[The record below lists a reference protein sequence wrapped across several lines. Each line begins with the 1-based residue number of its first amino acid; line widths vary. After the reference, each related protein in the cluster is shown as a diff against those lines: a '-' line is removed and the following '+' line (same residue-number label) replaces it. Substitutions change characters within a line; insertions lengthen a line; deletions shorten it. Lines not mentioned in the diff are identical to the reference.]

1 MLVVGAL
8 VEVTN
13 PGFVE
18 VVIMGFTAIIALFV
32 LVIFILTA
40 YFLISGIR
48 KKDWKQIVLSVL
60 GFIIII
66 GGVYWALISFITSM

>member
-1 MLVVGAL
+1 
-8 VEVTN
+8 
-13 PGFVE
+13 
-18 VVIMGFTAIIALFV
+18 MGFTATIALFV